1 MLEILV
7 TPVKKYFLL
16 QKIINI
22 KQEIIII
29 YNNNKNLKI
38 LLLKLIKKLPSWH

>member
-38 LLLKLIKKLPSWH
+38 LLLKLIKKLPS